1 MKGPKQSNG
10 NLRKEKKKMAM
21 KRTPSLSSL
30 TLSSTRAMITLF
42 LLCIGTLSDVFI
54 VRADWPIVRY
64 KNSTVGVKNDGGI
77 VQVQSTDLLVDG
89 NLNVS
94 GKMFVQNSDV
104 AEYEDRV
111 SFLETTLG
119 VNSTSNANCTESY

>member
-1 MKGPKQSNG
+1 
-10 NLRKEKKKMAM
+10 MAM

-94 GKMFVQNSDV
+94 GKMFVQNRDV

-111 SFLETTLG
+111 SFLEKALG
-119 VNSTSNANCTESY
+119 DSALLNLSNCSSAT